1 MQQAIVTRP
10 GEIDFCDLDEPI
22 AGNGQV
28 RIRIQRI
35 GICGSDIHVFHGK
48 HPFVTYPLV
57 QGHEYAGVIDQLGEG
72 VTGIKIGNK
81 VTATP
86 QETCGGCPPCSRG
99 QYNACETLK
108 VRGFQAPGC
117 AQEYFLTEADKVI
130 VLPDTFEPDQGAFVE
145 PVAVAVHATGL
156 AGSLTDKNVVVSG
169 AGTIGNF
176 IGQACKCLGAAKV
189 LIADISEYR
198 LQVASE
204 VGIDAVCNVTEESL
218 EYAAKRFFGEAGYDI
233 AVEVAGV
240 EDSLD
245 ALVAG
250 IGKGGTL
257 VLVGVFGERPSVD
270 MSVVCE
276 HELNLKGSMM
286 YLREDFEKAA
296 QWIAS
301 GHIQTEP
308 LISRHFTFEDFS
320 SAYDYLEEEGENAL
334 KVIIDVDGKKSKLG
348 SSDS

>member
-1 MQQAIVTRP
+1 MQQAIVTGP

-57 QGHEYAGVIDQLGEG
+57 QGHEYAGVIDQLGDD
-72 VTGIKIGNK
+72 VTGFGIGDK

-176 IGQACKCLGAAKV
+176 IGQACKCRGAGKV

-218 EYAAKRFFGEAGYDI
+218 EYAAKGFFGEAGYDI

-240 EDSLD
+240 EDSLN
-245 ALVAG
+245 ALVAS

-270 MSVVCE
+270 ISVVCE

-301 GHIQTEP
+301 GQIQTQP

-320 SAYDYLEEEGENAL
+320 SAYDYLEKEGENAL
-334 KVIIDVDGKKSKLG
+334 KVIIDVDQKNSKLG

>member
-1 MQQAIVTRP
+1 M
-10 GEIDFCDLDEPI
+10 
-22 AGNGQV
+22 
-28 RIRIQRI
+28 
-35 GICGSDIHVFHGK
+35 
-48 HPFVTYPLV
+48 
-57 QGHEYAGVIDQLGEG
+57 
-72 VTGIKIGNK
+72 
-81 VTATP
+81 
-86 QETCGGCPPCSRG
+86 
-99 QYNACETLK
+99 
-108 VRGFQAPGC
+108 
-117 AQEYFLTEADKVI
+117 
-130 VLPDTFEPDQGAFVE
+130 
-145 PVAVAVHATGL
+145 AVHATGL
-156 AGSLTDKNVVVSG
+156 AGNLTGKNVVVSG
-169 AGTIGNF
+169 AGTVGNF

-218 EYAAKRFFGEAGYDI
+218 ECAAKRFFGEAGYDM

-301 GHIQTEP
+301 GHQTG

-334 KVIIDVDGKKSKLG
+334 KVIIDVDGKNQNWAVATHDG
-348 SSDS
+348 EVYP

>member
-1 MQQAIVTRP
+1 MLLNLNLALLELFFP
-10 GEIDFCDLDEPI
+10 GTSIAKLVHPRQRLLSQFLGTNKSLISQPVDDLQP
-22 AGNGQV
+22 
-28 RIRIQRI
+28 
-35 GICGSDIHVFHGK
+35 
-48 HPFVTYPLV
+48 
-57 QGHEYAGVIDQLGEG
+57 
-72 VTGIKIGNK
+72 
-81 VTATP
+81 
-86 QETCGGCPPCSRG
+86 
-99 QYNACETLK
+99 
-108 VRGFQAPGC
+108 
-117 AQEYFLTEADKVI
+117 
-130 VLPDTFEPDQGAFVE
+130 
-145 PVAVAVHATGL
+145 
-156 AGSLTDKNVVVSG
+156 
-169 AGTIGNF
+169 
-176 IGQACKCLGAAKV
+176 
-189 LIADISEYR
+189 ADISEYR

-218 EYAAKRFFGEAGYDI
+218 ECAAKRFFGEAGYDM

-320 SAYDYLEEEGENAL
+320 SAYDYLEEQGENAL